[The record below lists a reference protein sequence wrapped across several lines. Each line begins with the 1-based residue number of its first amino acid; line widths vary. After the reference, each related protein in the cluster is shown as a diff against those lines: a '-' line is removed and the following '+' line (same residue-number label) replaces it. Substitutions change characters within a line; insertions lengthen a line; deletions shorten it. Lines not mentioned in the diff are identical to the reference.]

1 MRFVALT
8 SADGKIIYV
17 NPEHLMAVH
26 LPLANTY
33 SSQANAVLVL
43 ASGASYAVREN
54 VEEVMKLLGASQ

>member
-26 LPLANTY
+26 LPLANAD
-33 SSQANAVLVL
+33 SSQANAILVLV
-43 ASGASYAVREN
+43 SGASYAIREN
-54 VEEVMKLLGASQ
+54 VEDVMKLLGASQ